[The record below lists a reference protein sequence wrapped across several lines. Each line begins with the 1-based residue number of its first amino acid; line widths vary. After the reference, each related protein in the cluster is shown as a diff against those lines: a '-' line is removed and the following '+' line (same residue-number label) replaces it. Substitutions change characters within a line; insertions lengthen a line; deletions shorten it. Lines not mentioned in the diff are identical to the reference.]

1 MEPEQEVGP
10 IKSEMAPNLAA
21 EQNELLRRNIAL
33 NEEILS
39 NTEYIKKYI
48 KWQKIWGVAKVLII
62 LIPLVIGA
70 IYLPPLI
77 KNYINQFTSLYK

>member
-1 MEPEQEVGP
+1 MEPEPEVGP
-10 IKSEMAPNLAA
+10 IKSEMAPNLVA

-48 KWQKIWGVAKVLII
+48 KWQKVWGVAKVLII
-62 LIPLVIGA
+62 LIPLIIGSL
-70 IYLPPLI
+70 YLPPLI
-77 KNYINQFTSLYK
+77 KMYFDQINQIG

>member
-10 IKSEMAPNLAA
+10 IKSEMAPNLVA

-77 KNYINQFTSLYK
+77 KNYINQFTSLY